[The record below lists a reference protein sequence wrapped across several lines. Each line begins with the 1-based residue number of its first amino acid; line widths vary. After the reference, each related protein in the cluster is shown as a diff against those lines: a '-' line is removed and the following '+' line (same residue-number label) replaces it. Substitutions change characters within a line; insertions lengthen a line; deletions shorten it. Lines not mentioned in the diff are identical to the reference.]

1 MTRYHLKDGAGGHR
15 DESGERHTAGDTVSF
30 DDEPPAAIADKFETV
45 ESDADADETA
55 DAADEAS
62 EDGDATEGTDFT
74 DLDGVGPATADELR
88 AAGYDSF
95 ADLREASVDDLT
107 DVTNVSADD
116 AESIHEQIDDSEG

>member
-1 MTRYHLKDGAGGHR
+1 MSDTQRYTFTGINHRKDGELL
-15 DESGERHTAGDTVSF
+15 ESGTEVELTDS
-30 DDEPPAAIADKFETV
+30 EYAAAPHKFEPV
-45 ESDADADETA
+45 SDADASSESSA
-55 DAADEAS
+55 NAAADS
-62 EDGDATEGTDFT
+62 DGEDTDFT
-74 DLDGVGPATADELR
+74 GLDGVGPATADELH